1 MSRKIKEN
9 QDELPT
15 NPGGKSSGSGG
26 GSRTDND
33 YLVGQL
39 MVENIHHRRRIEVVE
54 ARLKVLETAPKNDS
68 IAPRSS
74 LPPAGRQ
81 RLFAIIRKTVTVTVV
96 GIAAVIS
103 ALRELG
109 FLSLH

>member
-1 MSRKIKEN
+1 MAHKKKDDA
-9 QDELPT
+9 DELPT

-26 GSRTDND
+26 GSRTNND

-39 MVENIHHRRRIEVVE
+39 MVENIHHRRRIEVLE
-54 ARLKVLETAPKNDS
+54 SRLQVLETAPKNYS
-68 IAPRSS
+68 LAPRSS
-74 LPPAGRQ
+74 LPPAGKQ
-81 RLFAIIRKTVTVTVV
+81 RLFAIVRRTVTVAVI

-109 FLSLH
+109 FLSLR